1 MSLSLIFFQPG
12 QASETLIDPGV
23 NISETTYNVDPQVRF
38 SIPNERELRRKRG
51 HSKVTATRKIL
62 SHGNGSQPRA
72 ATNLPY
78 QPPRLRWQ
86 GSDIITQSQ
95 LQSEVQQRIGRQ
107 KKKTKTS

>member
-1 MSLSLIFFQPG
+1 MSLSVIFFQPS

-23 NISETTYNVDPQVRF
+23 NINETTYNVDAEVRF
-38 SIPNERELRRKRG
+38 PIPNERELRRKKG
-51 HSKVTATRKIL
+51 HSEVTATRKIL
-62 SHGNGSQPRA
+62 SHRDGSQPRA

-78 QPPRLRWQ
+78 QPLGLRWQ
-86 GSDIITQSQ
+86 GSDTITQSQ